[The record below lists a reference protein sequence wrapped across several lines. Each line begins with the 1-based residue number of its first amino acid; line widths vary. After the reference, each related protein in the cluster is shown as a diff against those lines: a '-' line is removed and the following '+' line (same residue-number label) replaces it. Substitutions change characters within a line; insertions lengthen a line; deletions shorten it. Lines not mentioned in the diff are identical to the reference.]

1 MVGWFVNHQLIN
13 QLSNLQKHM
22 DTLIRLL
29 ASIVA
34 DSSPL
39 VFAVI
44 GETISEKAGVIN
56 LSLDGSLMLAAMV
69 GFAAAYTTGDLTIG
83 FIAAMIVG
91 ALVALLV
98 AFAGITLKQDQV
110 AVGFILTLLC
120 TDLSSFLGTPF
131 VRVPG
136 PQVTPS
142 PIPMLSEVPVIG
154 PILFNQN
161 LVTYLSFITIV
172 VAWSFMFKT
181 QQGLMLQGVGER
193 PEAAFARGASVQRL
207 RYLYTLLG
215 GALVGFG
222 GAAFSLSVK
231 LGWSYHHTQGF
242 GWIALAIVIF
252 GGWHPV
258 RAAFGAYLFGAL
270 QTLGSNLQSEFTSV
284 PIQLFQVAPFALMIL
299 VLLITNNAGLD
310 RLLAY
315 LPRDVARIID
325 RIIRGRAPVALGTNF
340 QQE

>member
-1 MVGWFVNHQLIN
+1 ME
-13 QLSNLQKHM
+13 
-22 DTLIRLL
+22 TLIRLL

-34 DSSPL
+34 DSAPL
-39 VFAVI
+39 VFAVT

-56 LSLDGSLMLAAMV
+56 LSLDGSMMLAAMV
-69 GFAAAYTTGDLTIG
+69 GFAAAYTSGDLTLG
-83 FIAAMIVG
+83 FLAGMIVG
-91 ALVALLV
+91 ALVALVV
-98 AFAGITLKQDQV
+98 AFAGITLKRDQV

-120 TDLSSFLGTPF
+120 TDLSSFLGTPY

-136 PQVTPS
+136 PSVSPA
-142 PIPMLSEVPVIG
+142 PIPLLSEIPLFG
-154 PILFNQN
+154 PLLFDQN
-161 LVTYLSFITIV
+161 MVTYLSFLV
-172 VAWSFMFKT
+172 VAAAWLWMFKT

-193 PEAAFARGASVQRL
+193 PAAAFARGANVQRL
-207 RYLYTLLG
+207 RYAYTLLG

-258 RAAFGAYLFGAL
+258 RGAFGAYLFGAL
-270 QTLGSNLQSEFTSV
+270 QTLGSQLQSTFTSV
-284 PIQLFQVAPFALMIL
+284 PIQIFQVAPFALMIV
-299 VLLITNNAGLD
+299 VLLITNNEGLD

-315 LPRDVARIID
+315 LPRDTARLIS
-325 RIIRGRAPVALGTNF
+325 RIIRGRAPAALGTNF